1 MANRIEIYQTRPQAR
16 KEDASWLDQ
25 SGEWARTLET
35 KIGDNPML
43 CLGVAFAFG
52 LVVGWLVKR

>member
-1 MANRIEIYQTRPQAR
+1 MANRIEMYQTEPQAR
-16 KEDASWLDQ
+16 EESASWLDT
-25 SGEWARTLET
+25 SEWARSLEE
-35 KIGDNPML
+35 KIGDSPML